1 MRIMLDKSIADLR
14 ISYTKSTLL
23 ENEVSKNPFDFFKK
37 WFDEAITAEVYE
49 TNAMVLS
56 TVDKNGMPHSRI
68 VLLKS
73 VEVNGFVFFTNY
85 NSHKGKNIEENNNV
99 SLLFFWKEL
108 ERQVRVEGTVS
119 KISTLDSE
127 NYFYSRPI
135 ESQLG
140 AIASQQSE
148 KIESR
153 EKLETQYNLA
163 QENYTNGN
171 KIMMPNHW
179 GGYNVEPTS
188 IEFWQGRE
196 NRLHD
201 RILYSKDENNGW
213 EICRLQP

>member
-1 MRIMLDKSIADLR
+1 MNQMLDKSIADLR
-14 ISYTKSTLL
+14 ISYSKSTLL

-49 TNAMVLS
+49 TNAMALS
-56 TVDKNGMPHSRI
+56 TVDKYGMPHSRI

-73 VEVNGFVFFTNY
+73 VEENGFVFFTNY
-85 NSHKGKNIEENNNV
+85 NSHKGKNIEENSNV
-99 SLLFFWKEL
+99 ALLFFWKEL
-108 ERQVRVEGTVS
+108 ERQVRIEGSVA
-119 KISTLDSE
+119 KISSTDSE

-140 AIASQQSE
+140 AIASHQSE

-153 EKLETQYNLA
+153 EKLEAQYNLA
-163 QENYTNGN
+163 QENYTKSN
-171 KIMMPNHW
+171 KISMPNHW
-179 GGYNVEPTS
+179 GGYIVEPVS

-196 NRLHD
+196 SRLHD
-201 RILYSKDENNGW
+201 RILYAKNENNGW